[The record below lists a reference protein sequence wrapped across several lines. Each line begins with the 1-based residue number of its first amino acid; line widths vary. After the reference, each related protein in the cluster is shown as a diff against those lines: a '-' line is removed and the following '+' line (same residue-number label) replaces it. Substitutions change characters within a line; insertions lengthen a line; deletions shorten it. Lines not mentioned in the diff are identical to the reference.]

1 MNATRLLVAF
11 LVVLTA
17 TLVASPSDAGT
28 HENSAA
34 ASGASESSGGGG
46 Y

>member
-1 MNATRLLVAF
+1 MNATRLLVTF
-11 LVVLTA
+11 LAVLAA
-17 TLVASPSDAGT
+17 TLVTSPSNAGT

-34 ASGASESSGGGG
+34 ASGASESSGSGG